1 MNPAIALPDALPEVP
16 PGQRR
21 RGRLQLILILAV
33 VIGPMILA
41 SAMYQWRFWVPET
54 RSYHGELIGTGQ
66 TRVDL
71 GVVGAEETRWQLL
84 VTVPEV
90 CDAGCK
96 ELVFLARQVHIG
108 LNRDVGRAAH
118 GLATAQPLTA
128 DYDAQLRR
136 EYPQLSRYQLQL
148 PAYGEIAGK
157 ASGAQLWI
165 VDPRGNLVLRYDA
178 SSKGK
183 AILKDLRHLLKI
195 SQIG

>member
-1 MNPAIALPDALPEVP
+1 MNPAIALPEALPEVP
-16 PGQRR
+16 PSQRR

-33 VIGPMILA
+33 VIAPMILA

-66 TRVDL
+66 TRADL
-71 GVVGAEETRWQLL
+71 GVVGAEESRWQLL

-90 CDAGCK
+90 CDAACK
-96 ELVFLARQVHIG
+96 ELIFLARQIHIG
-108 LNRDVGRAAH
+108 LNRDTARASHA
-118 GLATAQPLTA
+118 LAVAQPLA
-128 DYDAQLRR
+128 NDYDAELRR

-148 PAYGEIAGK
+148 PAYGGIAGK

>member
-66 TRVDL
+66 TRIDL

-148 PAYGEIAGK
+148 PTYGEIAGK

>member
-1 MNPAIALPDALPEVP
+1 MHPAIVLSEVT
-16 PGQRR
+16 PGQRL

-33 VIGPMILA
+33 VIGPMLLA
-41 SAMYQWRFWVPET
+41 SAMYQWRFWVPQT

-66 TRVDL
+66 TRAEL
-71 GVVGAEETRWQLL
+71 GVVGADESRWQLL
-84 VTVPEV
+84 VTVPAA
-90 CDAGCK
+90 CDAACK

-118 GLATAQPLTA
+118 GLAIVQPLSD

-136 EYPQLSRYQLQL
+136 EYPQLTRYQLALQ
-148 PAYGEIAGK
+148 AYGKTAGQ

-165 VDPRGNLVLRYDA
+165 VDPHGNLVLRYDT

-183 AILKDLRHLLKI
+183 AILDDLRYLLKI

>member
-1 MNPAIALPDALPEVP
+1 MHPAIALPEALPEVP

-54 RSYHGELIGTGQ
+54 RSYHGELIGNGQ
-66 TRVDL
+66 SRADL
-71 GVVGAEETRWQLL
+71 GVSGPTETRWQLL
-84 VTVPEV
+84 VTVPAV
-90 CDAGCK
+90 CDAACK

-108 LNRDVGRAAH
+108 LNREVGRAAH
-118 GLATAQPLTA
+118 GLASVQPLTA

-136 EYPQLSRYQLQL
+136 EYPQLARYQLEL
-148 PAYGEIAGK
+148 EAYGKTAGQ
-157 ASGAQLWI
+157 AAGAQLWI
-165 VDPRGNLVLRYDA
+165 VDPHGNLVLRYDA

-183 AILKDLRHLLKI
+183 AILKDLVYLLKI

>member
-1 MNPAIALPDALPEVP
+1 MNPAIALPDDLPEVP

-66 TRVDL
+66 TRADL
-71 GVVGAEETRWQLL
+71 GVVGSEETRWQLL

-90 CDAGCK
+90 CDSACK
-96 ELVFLARQVHIG
+96 ELIFLARQVHIG

-128 DYDAQLRR
+128 DYDGQLRR

>member
-1 MNPAIALPDALPEVP
+1 MNPAIALPDTLPEVP

-66 TRVDL
+66 TRIDL

>member
-1 MNPAIALPDALPEVP
+1 MNPAIALPEVSP
-16 PGQRR
+16 SQRR

-66 TRVDL
+66 TRADL
-71 GVVGAEETRWQLL
+71 GVVGADEPRWQLL
-84 VTVPEV
+84 VTVPNV
-90 CDAGCK
+90 CDTACR

-108 LNRDVGRAAH
+108 LNRDVSRAAH
-118 GLATAQPLTA
+118 GLAIAQPIA
-128 DYDAQLRR
+128 GDYDAQLRR
-136 EYPQLSRYQLQL
+136 EYPQLTRYQLEL
-148 PAYGEIAGK
+148 DAYGKTAGS

-178 SSKGK
+178 TSKGK
-183 AILKDLRHLLKI
+183 AILNDLRHLLKI